1 MKYAKGD
8 LKKFSNGTSTSP
20 FPKTFT
26 STVKYGSSQG
36 NQDDT
41 AVKKNPPATGQK

>member
-1 MKYAKGD
+1 MKKASSE
-8 LKKFSNGTSTSP
+8 LKNYSNGTSRSP